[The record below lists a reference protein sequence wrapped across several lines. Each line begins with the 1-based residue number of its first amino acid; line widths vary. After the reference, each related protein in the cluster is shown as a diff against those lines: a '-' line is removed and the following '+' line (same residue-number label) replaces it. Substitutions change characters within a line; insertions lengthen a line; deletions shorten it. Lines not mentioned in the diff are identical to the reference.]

1 MPLSWT
7 GGSRAPIEHGHDVL
21 VTAGENDPRLAV
33 GMTES
38 GSSFSRLLNL
48 LGVLVVGYW
57 AVSLGLRAGHPP
69 LVWALTAMALAAWA
83 IRVLAPRRGI
93 ALVAASVMVIAGAL
107 VTTATDNIL
116 IVPVILGLV
125 VITTDARLPVW
136 AGVLVAVGVAAIFG
150 TAAAI
155 RGSSPAAVLGDV
167 GGVLLAVLIGI
178 SRRQFRESQ
187 ERQRQA
193 ERQAERA
200 ELLAQRSRAARD
212 IHDVLAHSLGGLVL
226 QLDAVEALLEAGAI
240 DEAGRRAANARAL
253 AADGLAEARRAVRAL
268 REDPATEDPAT
279 GDLSTGDLSTGDLST
294 GDLSTGDLSTADP
307 SLGGP
312 ATDALVG
319 GGARTGAATPGEGWP
334 SSAQT
339 TDSAQ
344 RRTQTERERID
355 PGESGLPAVAQ
366 SGSLEALVDA
376 HRSFGG
382 EIVLQGDLSL
392 AELDARHA
400 DAVVAVVREALTNAR
415 RHAPRAP
422 VSLSVIVDGDAV
434 DIVIANPLLRDG
446 SGIVGMRER
455 FAELGGPATVEAELS
470 DGEFVVAMHVPTH
483 DAPQLAPGA
492 ARGSSEAGPLRDRT
506 GA

>member
-240 DEAGRRAANARAL
+240 DEAARRAANARAL

-268 REDPATEDPAT
+268 REDPATEDPA
-279 GDLSTGDLSTGDLST
+279 TGDLST